1 MDLKLFDFHLPTERI
16 AQEPMRPR
24 DHARLLHVPN
34 DGSAFRD
41 LHVDAL
47 PGLLKD
53 GDVMVFNDTR
63 VIPARL
69 VGKRG
74 DAAHAGKPEGTKIEV
89 TLHQL
94 VDCQNWNL
102 TCFLRQRLNT
112 GTGERYHKGIADVGR
127 LPC

>member
-34 DGSAFRD
+34 DGSALRD
-41 LHVDAL
+41 LRVDAL

-74 DAAHAGKPEGTKIEV
+74 DAAHGVNPKAPRSK
-89 TLHQL
+89 
-94 VDCQNWNL
+94 
-102 TCFLRQRLNT
+102 
-112 GTGERYHKGIADVGR
+112 
-127 LPC
+127 